1 MLGGDAG
8 EGGGAARVDA
18 REVAG
23 IVVRVEAALVVAAN
37 VEALDDAAV
46 LAQRL
51 RVGVRDHAVD
61 GDQQLAGDARGVE
74 RRLVDGAQ
82 AVGRLAEVD
91 VLACSD
97 QFVIAFDGGLERG
110 GLVGVELHRFRQLVE
125 RVALLQRAALDAR
138 LQPERVEVLL
148 RDGLA
153 VVHVGVE
160 RGARRRG
167 EQARAAAGVE
177 PLDVFPVAAVPNDPR
192 EVAGLVRAAGV
203 AHGVALVL
211 IHEALAVRVHME
223 ERLAAGQE
231 DVAAL
236 VGAVELGIVEHDAAV
251 PDHAGA
257 ARFQLG
263 SRPQRHADAVA
274 LLGDAVAQHAPVG
287 VAGAQ
292 VLQHLVVRAVAA
304 RAHDDAVLRVDLD
317 DALVLRLR
325 DDAAH
330 LARLVLHEHLRGR
343 HEHDFAAQLAQHLVH
358 HFKVG
363 VRAVVR
369 AVGVVLA
376 HAGVIAHGRVVGVR
390 VVGLVPF
397 EREQHALGLKRLLH
411 PFDHLARL
419 LGPGFVQQHVGI
431 ARLGLV
437 RMVQQGG
444 DVFDMVGLQRGVE
457 RADSLACGGD
467 VAALFQHDDLRAVL
481 RGRGGGHEPAVAGA
495 YHHEVGFQ
503 RLGDV
508 GGHIRLVAP
517 TTLRVGVGLAALS
530 AFGLRLRRASGQRP
544 GCGQRA
550 RRGDSRQEV
559 PAADGS
565 FSHDSLLV
573 CSVSTRCML
582 RGSRS
587 RVIARIGVYSP
598 VSRQNNEDTRKRGRA
613 AERGLRGRAARGAM
627 REVLS

>member
-1 MLGGDAG
+1 
-8 EGGGAARVDA
+8 
-18 REVAG
+18 
-23 IVVRVEAALVVAAN
+23 
-37 VEALDDAAV
+37 
-46 LAQRL
+46 
-51 RVGVRDHAVD
+51 
-61 GDQQLAGDARGVE
+61 
-74 RRLVDGAQ
+74 
-82 AVGRLAEVD
+82 
-91 VLACSD
+91 
-97 QFVIAFDGGLERG
+97 
-110 GLVGVELHRFRQLVE
+110 
-125 RVALLQRAALDAR
+125 
-138 LQPERVEVLL
+138 
-148 RDGLA
+148 
-153 VVHVGVE
+153 
-160 RGARRRG
+160 
-167 EQARAAAGVE
+167 
-177 PLDVFPVAAVPNDPR
+177 
-192 EVAGLVRAAGV
+192 
-203 AHGVALVL
+203 
-211 IHEALAVRVHME
+211 ME